1 MFNNMRLIQAAKLL
15 QDADA
20 EIQKQ
25 LGNTENCFEIHC
37 AIQNVIDDL
46 IAIK

>member
-1 MFNNMRLIQAAKLL
+1 MFNNMRLIQAANLL
-15 QDADA
+15 QNADA

-25 LGNTENCFEIHC
+25 LGNTDECFEIHC

>member
-1 MFNNMRLIQAAKLL
+1 MRLIQAAKLL
-15 QDADA
+15 QDADS

-25 LGNTENCFEIHC
+25 LGATDECFELHC